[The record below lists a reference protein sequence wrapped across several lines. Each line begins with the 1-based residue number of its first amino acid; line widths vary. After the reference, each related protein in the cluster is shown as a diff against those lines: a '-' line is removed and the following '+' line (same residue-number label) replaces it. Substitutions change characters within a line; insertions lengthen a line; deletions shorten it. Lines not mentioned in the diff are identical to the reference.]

1 MQPIIAFTIIMLIWT
16 VSDYI
21 SKKNK
26 GLIIFLICCF
36 HHLLDRIQDQ
46 SVSGRSPADIGF
58 AATRANRR
66 RDDHRPSRNAHQS
79 R

>member
-1 MQPIIAFTIIMLIWT
+1 MQPIIAFTIIML
-16 VSDYI
+16 DGQRLYLE
-21 SKKNK
+21 KNK

-46 SVSGRSPADIGF
+46 SVSRRSLTDVLSV
-58 AATRANRR
+58 ATRTNGR
-66 RDDHRPSRNAHQS
+66 RDDHRSSRDADQP